1 MDPCRHSLIVKGEEF
16 LCVDFIDQDNLADL
30 EHQRIFEGLV
40 IALGNGENLNVD
52 TGAGVILCRADKIS
66 DILQKNQIE
75 ILR

>member
-1 MDPCRHSLIVKGEEF
+1 MDPCFHGLIVKSEEL
-16 LCVDFIDQDNLADL
+16 LCVDFIDQDNLTDL
-30 EHQRIFEGLV
+30 EHQRILEGLV

-52 TGAGVILCRADKIS
+52 AGAGVILCRADEIP